1 MYESWPECCNI
12 DLPLCGVMM
21 ESACVCMCVCAC
33 ESAGGLAVHLCTHNP
48 QPSWS
53 PTHTFSWEGQ
63 VSDPLWAVWDK
74 CVCVFVCVCV
84 YVSLC
89 VCCHRNIWQHQLLLF
104 FFFCLVFFFQILAW
118 PANVKLQHCLIGTW
132 CNLWCVIIKHCIF
145 RFLKLYKKTIKNG
158 WNATVGLGIM
168 FWVHLAMVLV
178 VIILAI

>member
-12 DLPLCGVMM
+12 DWPLCGVMM
-21 ESACVCMCVCAC
+21 ESACVCMCLCVW
-33 ESAGGLAVHLCTHNP
+33 ESAGGLGVHLRTHNP

-74 CVCVFVCVCV
+74 CMCVCMCVCVCV

-104 FFFCLVFFFQILAW
+104 FLFFFVFKILAW
-118 PANVKLQHCLIGTW
+118 PACKRKTSALFNWNLVYFVM
-132 CNLWCVIIKHCIF
+132 CNNQTL
-145 RFLKLYKKTIKNG
+145 
-158 WNATVGLGIM
+158 
-168 FWVHLAMVLV
+168 HL
-178 VIILAI
+178 